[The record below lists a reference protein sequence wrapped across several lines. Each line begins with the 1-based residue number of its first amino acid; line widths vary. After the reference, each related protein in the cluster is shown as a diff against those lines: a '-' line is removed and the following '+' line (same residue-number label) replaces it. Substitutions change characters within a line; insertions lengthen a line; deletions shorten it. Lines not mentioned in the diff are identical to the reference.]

1 MSTAAAAILADLAE
15 TRDARDAQYIEFHR
29 HPELSMQEHWT
40 SARIAELLDDLGVE
54 VVKVGATGMVGV
66 IGNGDGPVVAARADF
81 DGLPMKEES
90 GKPYAS
96 TFTQVDENTGAETP
110 VAHSC
115 GHDVHVMALLGA
127 VEQLA
132 KHRDA
137 WSGTFLAIF
146 QPGEETASGARDMVD
161 GGLVDKLPKP
171 DVVLAQHVLGT
182 VPGGCVGTRPGPVLS
197 TASSIEIVVHGAGS
211 HGSMPHLG
219 VDPIVLAASVVLRL
233 QTIVS
238 REVNPFQMAVVT
250 VGSLQAGS
258 AANIIPDSATLLLN
272 VRAYSNEVREELIAA
287 IERIARAECDASR
300 APEPVIEVLDMYP
313 LTDNDAA
320 TTARIRAAFDAHFG
334 PDRVADMEQ
343 VPASEDFSYLAH
355 GVGAPYCYWGFGAF
369 AEGQEVFPNHNP
381 SFGPTM
387 QPTLNTGAEAAAVA
401 ALAWLSPGPAAPRVA
416 AP

>member
-1 MSTAAAAILADLAE
+1 MPTPPSNCPAGRSNLCGNSP
-15 TRDARDAQYIEFHR
+15 AQVHNAQPR
-29 HPELSMQEHWT
+29 
-40 SARIAELLDDLGVE
+40 
-54 VVKVGATGMVGV
+54 
-66 IGNGDGPVVAARADF
+66 PVV
-81 DGLPMKEES
+81 
-90 GKPYAS
+90 
-96 TFTQVDENTGAETP
+96 P
-110 VAHSC
+110 VMHAC
-115 GHDVHVMALLGA
+115 GHDMHAAAGIGAAWALA
-127 VEQLA
+127 D
-132 KHRDA
+132 HRDA
-137 WSGTFLAIF
+137 WAGTYIALF
-146 QPGEETASGARDMVD
+146 QPGEETAEGAEAMVAD
-161 GGLVDKLPKP
+161 GLSAKVPKP
-171 DVVLAQHVLGT
+171 DVVLGQHVLT
-182 VPGGCVGTRPGPVLS
+182 TPGAGMVATRPGPVLS
-197 TASSIEIVVHGAGS
+197 TGGSLRLTLTGHGS

-219 VDPIVLAASVVLRL
+219 VDRIVLAASVVLRL

-387 QPTLNTGAEAAAVA
+387 QPTLNTGAEAAAGA